1 MKNKKRKI
9 VVDASVA
16 HAAGDTSLYPTSKQ
30 CRETLMAIGEYS
42 AVFCPNLKDEW
53 KRHESAFARAWKVKM
68 IQEGRAIFLIQDQVL
83 DEFKQFIEDSQADI
97 YARGAMDK
105 DAHLVSVALT
115 NDKIIVALDEKVRK
129 LFSKHCLNFKGV
141 KKVLWSNPMIDQD
154 GTVSWLK
161 SGAKREKNFTLES
174 FATRLK

>member
-1 MKNKKRKI
+1 
-9 VVDASVA
+9 
-16 HAAGDTSLYPTSKQ
+16 
-30 CRETLMAIGEYS
+30 
-42 AVFCPNLKDEW
+42 
-53 KRHESAFARAWKVKM
+53 
-68 IQEGRAIFLIQDQVL
+68 
-83 DEFKQFIEDSQADI
+83 
-97 YARGAMDK
+97 MDK